1 MAIAALA
8 LMGFFVAL
16 YLLLWKLGMIGPIVC
31 TTGGCETVQTS
42 EYAMFLGLPVAL
54 YGVLGFI
61 SLLAVSLVGLQPRW
75 IERRGPTILLAVL
88 SGAGVAFTGYLTY
101 LEAAVIN
108 AWCQWCIGSAVIITA
123 IFVIA
128 VAGLRGW
135 SNMQT
140 AV

>member
-1 MAIAALA
+1 MAIATLA

-75 IERRGPTILLAVL
+75 IERRGPTTLLAVL

-135 SNMQT
+135 STAQT